1 MTAPTTDRH
10 QADADTGNR
19 AHNPIF
25 DADANNRAVARVIS
39 LLKEIVEKGALPAL

>member
-1 MTAPTTDRH
+1 MTAPTKDRLK
-10 QADADTGNR
+10 ADADTVNR

-25 DADANNRAVARVIS
+25 NADANNRAVARAIS